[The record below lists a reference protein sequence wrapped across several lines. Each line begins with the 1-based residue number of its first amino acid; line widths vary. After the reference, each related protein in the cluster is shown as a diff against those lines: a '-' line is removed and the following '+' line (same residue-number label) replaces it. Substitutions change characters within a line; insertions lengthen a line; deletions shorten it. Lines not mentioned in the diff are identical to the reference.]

1 MVLQPLV
8 VLRAGEAQSGVQGLV
23 NEKVSVQKVQHL
35 RHLLLR
41 DGGELY
47 GGGHLRQG
55 QRGRSGGQQVL
66 KGGQVGGVRHGE
78 AEEVRKIDA

>member
-47 GGGHLRQG
+47 GGGHLGQG